1 MTGEWREDI
10 SRLVLCSGR
19 LYYDLQR
26 HAERASADEV
36 AVARI
41 EQLYPFPTAELTEL
55 LAGYT
60 GLKEIVWAQEEPAN
74 MGAWRSV
81 RHRVEAAVPPG
92 VRLSYAGRPW
102 RGSPSEGYT
111 SAHYREQDRI
121 VRAALGLPLPP
132 A

>member
-1 MTGEWREDI
+1 
-10 SRLVLCSGR
+10 
-19 LYYDLQR
+19 
-26 HAERASADEV
+26 
-36 AVARI
+36 
-41 EQLYPFPTAELTEL
+41 
-55 LAGYT
+55 
-60 GLKEIVWAQEEPAN
+60 

-92 VRLSYAGRPW
+92 VRLTYVGRPW

-132 A
+132 AQ